1 MTALPSLPAAVDA
14 LRYLPGAL
22 AVALLAVLALTLVV
36 DAADRAFVG
45 LALAAFGDRVSRER
59 ARKAE
64 QLSRLRAAHVS
75 ETHRA
80 YASRAAATGVVA
92 GVAVGV
98 LSVYGAWVALDAFGV
113 GSETVRAVLPA
124 VLAPLAGV
132 ADVPAA
138 GPVALLAAFG
148 AGVVCVGP
156 VAGLLATWSRWAYLD
171 QLAAA
176 RASAV
181 ETTLPRTVAFVYAL
195 SRSGTSFP
203 DVLDTL
209 RRNRAVYGAAA
220 EEVGVAVRDMD
231 TFGTDVLTA
240 LNRVSRRTPSENMA
254 EFSENLASV
263 LGSGRSLPEF
273 LRSQYERY
281 QEEAEAQQEQYLQL
295 LSTLA
300 EVYVTVLVAGPLFFI
315 TVLVVV
321 GLVIAD
327 TLPVLRFLGYVGIP
341 LATVGFVV
349 YVDSIT
355 HGVGDV
361 SPDEAEPVRPDAG
374 PGAGSAGAAATDG
387 GVVDAPRNAAAAG
400 PRSGSDG
407 GEDPRIRRS
416 RRRLA
421 AYDVVRPLR
430 RWLREPVRTLTETPG
445 VTLALTLPLGLAWLL
460 ARGGLDAASRLTLR
474 PVAPGPGGVLDAVDT
489 PLLEVVVVA
498 LGAYALVYEVGK
510 RRRVAYEEAVPDLL
524 DRMASV
530 NEAGLTVV
538 ESIERLA
545 GSSLGALDEELSRTW
560 RDVRWGA
567 DVTAALRRLDRRT
580 NVPAITRAVTLVTN
594 SMAASGDIGPVLRI
608 AADEANQSRRLRRQ
622 RRQEMLTYIVVIY
635 VSFLVF
641 LGIVTALTV
650 AFMPAIEEA
659 AAGAA
664 AVETA
669 GVSAGPLSGL
679 QDVQPAA
686 YSLLFFHASAVQA
699 ACSGLVAGLLGE
711 GDVRAGAKHATV
723 LLTFTYVLFAF
734 IG

>member
-1 MTALPSLPAAVDA
+1 
-14 LRYLPGAL
+14 
-22 AVALLAVLALTLVV
+22 
-36 DAADRAFVG
+36 
-45 LALAAFGDRVSRER
+45 
-59 ARKAE
+59 
-64 QLSRLRAAHVS
+64 
-75 ETHRA
+75 
-80 YASRAAATGVVA
+80 
-92 GVAVGV
+92 
-98 LSVYGAWVALDAFGV
+98 
-113 GSETVRAVLPA
+113 
-124 VLAPLAGV
+124 
-132 ADVPAA
+132 
-138 GPVALLAAFG
+138 
-148 AGVVCVGP
+148 
-156 VAGLLATWSRWAYLD
+156 
-171 QLAAA
+171 
-176 RASAV
+176 
-181 ETTLPRTVAFVYAL
+181 
-195 SRSGTSFP
+195 
-203 DVLDTL
+203 
-209 RRNRAVYGAAA
+209 VYGAAA
-220 EEVGVAVRDMD
+220 EEVGVAVRDMN

-240 LNRVSRRTPSENMA
+240 LNRVSRRTPSESMA
-254 EFSENLASV
+254 EFTENLASV

-300 EVYVTVLVAGPLFFI
+300 EMYVTVLVAGPLFFI
-315 TVLVVV
+315 TVLVVI

-327 TLPVLRFLGYVGIP
+327 TLPVLRFLGYLGIP

-355 HGVGDV
+355 QGVGDV
-361 SPDEAEPVRPDAG
+361 QPGEEAGIGADD
-374 PGAGSAGAAATDG
+374 GAGSPGAAATDG
-387 GVVDAPRNAAAAG
+387 GVAGAGGHDPAVDATWAGDAVPSAGEDAG
-400 PRSGSDG
+400 PGAAEEART
-407 GEDPRIRRS
+407 RRN

-430 RWLREPVRTLTETPG
+430 RWLRDPVRTLTDEPG
-445 VTLALTLPLGLAWLL
+445 VTLAVTLPLGLAWVL
-460 ARGGLDAASRLTLR
+460 ARGGVEALSRLTLR

-489 PLLEVVVVA
+489 PLLEVVILA

-545 GSSLGALDEELSRTW
+545 GSDLGALDEELSRTW
-560 RDVRWGA
+560 RDVQWGA

-580 NVPAITRAVTLVTN
+580 RVPAITRAVALVTN

-622 RRQEMLTYIVVIY
+622 RRGEMLTYIVVIY

-686 YSLLFFHASAVQA
+686 YSLLFFHTSAVQA

-711 GDVRAGAKHATV
+711 GEVRAGAKHATV
-723 LLTFTYVLFAF
+723 LLTFTYVLFVF